1 MSQLL
6 EFKIKPFEAIHFRQ
20 NARLIS
26 SDSLVIEKQKA
37 LARKAVFVNAP
48 NGGIGA
54 SLQYRNK
61 VHHAFSSAAPQNEH
75 QKLLQEAALPE
86 APVVPQV
93 KTASGSCASSEH
105 QAAYVQ
111 QRGQMEVRVASG
123 DVTYVPAIE
132 MTIIT
137 SWPGV
142 DFTYTGGFHYAPPVD
157 HASDQGHMII
167 NTHYYGSVEYTEEE
181 LVTFPEGLFGFSDLK
196 QYLPLGLDDGDGSL
210 LLLQSIENPD
220 IAFFLINPPAILPDY
235 CPALQPEELDFL
247 QVSSSDELSYYSIC
261 VVRSNYLENTVN
273 LKCPLA
279 INPSTRRGMQIIL
292 SGNQYGYRHP
302 LGDLLGNV
310 DQEGDIGYADSETQK
325 K

>member
-61 VHHAFSSAAPQNEH
+61 VHHAYYYAAPQNEH

-142 DFTYTGGFHYAPPVD
+142 DFTYTGGFHYTPPLD
-157 HASDQGHMII
+157 HASDQGHM
-167 NTHYYGSVEYTEEE
+167 N
-181 LVTFPEGLFGFSDLK
+181 F
-196 QYLPLGLDDGDGSL
+196 
-210 LLLQSIENPD
+210 
-220 IAFFLINPPAILPDY
+220 
-235 CPALQPEELDFL
+235 
-247 QVSSSDELSYYSIC
+247 
-261 VVRSNYLENTVN
+261 TV
-273 LKCPLA
+273 
-279 INPSTRRGMQIIL
+279 
-292 SGNQYGYRHP
+292 
-302 LGDLLGNV
+302 
-310 DQEGDIGYADSETQK
+310 
-325 K
+325 

>member
-1 MSQLL
+1 
-6 EFKIKPFEAIHFRQ
+6 
-20 NARLIS
+20 
-26 SDSLVIEKQKA
+26 
-37 LARKAVFVNAP
+37 
-48 NGGIGA
+48 
-54 SLQYRNK
+54 
-61 VHHAFSSAAPQNEH
+61 
-75 QKLLQEAALPE
+75 
-86 APVVPQV
+86 
-93 KTASGSCASSEH
+93 
-105 QAAYVQ
+105 
-111 QRGQMEVRVASG
+111 
-123 DVTYVPAIE
+123 
-132 MTIIT
+132 
-137 SWPGV
+137 
-142 DFTYTGGFHYAPPVD
+142 
-157 HASDQGHMII
+157 MII

-325 K
+325 KGGNPFMENSSRCQIDRKRSIHYRIGIHVKDRNSINFRGILFVIIRKIRCYFYPRT

>member
-1 MSQLL
+1 
-6 EFKIKPFEAIHFRQ
+6 
-20 NARLIS
+20 
-26 SDSLVIEKQKA
+26 
-37 LARKAVFVNAP
+37 
-48 NGGIGA
+48 
-54 SLQYRNK
+54 
-61 VHHAFSSAAPQNEH
+61 
-75 QKLLQEAALPE
+75 
-86 APVVPQV
+86 
-93 KTASGSCASSEH
+93 
-105 QAAYVQ
+105 
-111 QRGQMEVRVASG
+111 
-123 DVTYVPAIE
+123 
-132 MTIIT
+132 
-137 SWPGV
+137 
-142 DFTYTGGFHYAPPVD
+142 
-157 HASDQGHMII
+157 MII

-235 CPALQPEELDFL
+235 CPALQPDELDFL